1 MKDKRGLVKDKGGVG
16 KKHYFPTF
24 QQLSISPFIS
34 LDHQIS
40 SDQGGKGTN
49 VSIYF
54 VWGTKYR

>member
-54 VWGTKYR
+54 V